1 MTHPFPFP
9 VLDLRELDA
18 GEDAAAR
25 FRAALLRATH
35 EVGFFY
41 LVGTGI
47 TPALEERLL
56 ASARAFFALPEKD
69 KLEIENV
76 KRCASL
82 AGRADTSPHFRGYTR
97 IGGER
102 TEGKVD
108 WREQIDIWGED
119 AALSPAELENLPPYY
134 RMLGPNLWP
143 SALPELK
150 DVILEWQAAVVPAAH
165 KLLRAWAQALGA
177 EADYFDKHFTRPS
190 TRMKVVRYP
199 GLPEA
204 ADKLGVGAHKDGGCL
219 TLLWIQP
226 GAGGLQIRPGDEWIN
241 APPLEHGFVCN
252 IGEMVE
258 RATAG
263 YLKATVH
270 RVVAPT
276 APNERIS
283 VPMFFNPS
291 LDARFPKLELPEEL
305 RREAEYHQDPNDIIH
320 EVYGDNLLKSR
331 LRAHPDVAAI
341 HHADLVK
348 SGTY

>member
-9 VLDLRELDA
+9 VLDLRELDG

-41 LVGTGI
+41 LVGTGVN
-47 TPALEERLL
+47 PDLEARLL
-56 ASARAFFALPEKD
+56 TAARAFFALPDKD

-76 KRCASL
+76 K
-82 AGRADTSPHFRGYTR
+82 SPHFRGYTR

-108 WREQIDIWGED
+108 WREQIDIWSED
-119 AALSPAELENLPPYY
+119 EALSPTQLEGLPPYF

-150 DVILEWQAAVVPAAH
+150 GVILEWQAAVVPAAH
-165 KLLRAWAQALGA
+165 KLLRAWAEALGA
-177 EADYFDKHFTRPS
+177 PADYFDKHFTRPS

-199 GLPEA
+199 GLPP
-204 ADKLGVGAHKDGGCL
+204 DVDNLGVGAHKDGGCL
-219 TLLWIQP
+219 TLLWVEP
-226 GAGGLQIRPGDEWIN
+226 GAKGLQIRPGEEWID
-241 APPLEHGFVCN
+241 ALPLEHGFVCN

-270 RVVAPT
+270 RVIAPT

-305 RREAEYHQDPNDIIH
+305 KEEGAYEQDPNDVIH

-341 HHADLVK
+341 HHPDLVK
-348 SGTY
+348 SGMY

>member
-1 MTHPFPFP
+1 MEAIHCQPW
-9 VLDLRELDA
+9 R
-18 GEDAAAR
+18 
-25 FRAALLRATH
+25 
-35 EVGFFY
+35 
-41 LVGTGI
+41 
-47 TPALEERLL
+47 
-56 ASARAFFALPEKD
+56 
-69 KLEIENV
+69 
-76 KRCASL
+76 KRSPHS
-82 AGRADTSPHFRGYTR
+82 SPHFRGYTR

-108 WREQIDIWGED
+108 WREQIDIWGENT
-119 AALSPAELENLPPYY
+119 ALAPSELASLPPFY
-134 RMLGPNLWP
+134 RLIGPNLWP

-150 DVILEWQAAVVPAAH
+150 SVILEWQAAVVPAAH
-165 KLLRAWAQALGA
+165 KLLRAWAVALGA
-177 EADYFDKHFTRPS
+177 EADYFDKHFKAPS

-199 GLPEA
+199 GITPTKGERP
-204 ADKLGVGAHKDGGCL
+204 LGVGAHKDGGCL
-219 TLLWIQP
+219 TLLWVQP
-226 GAGGLQIRPGDEWIN
+226 GAGGLQIRPDTEWIDALPLD
-241 APPLEHGFVCN
+241 APGAFVCN

-291 LDARFPKLELPEEL
+291 LDARFPTIQLPEKL
-305 RREAEYHQDPNDIIH
+305 QREGDYETNPNDVIH

-341 HHADLVK
+341 HHADLVASK
-348 SGTY
+348 VY